1 MNFTEMF
8 RTVKRWFTKELSV
21 IVNVTSEKESDKSME
36 FNWDLKTGK
45 FEESL
50 ESKVIRLRNEGKT
63 QLEIAKETGL
73 TQNQIKGILRKLIE
87 NGSVNRKKKFSKRNT
102 TIMMNIRKSKKAQEK
117 FVESRKNSKIVQSG
131 LSGKSTLIDYS
142 VAPGTI
148 KMDSID
154 WVKKFNINVN
164 KFIEYYLSHTCAET
178 EVEFKLPLRASS
190 KVAKQLGVNKRKFFT
205 KKKTSRV

>member
-8 RTVKRWFTKELSV
+8 RTVKRWFTKESSV
-21 IVNVTSEKESDKSME
+21 TVNVTSERESDKSME

-63 QLEIAKETGL
+63 QLEIAKEIGL

-87 NGSVNRKKKFSKRNT
+87 SGSVDRKKKFSKRNT
-102 TIMMNIRKSKKAQEK
+102 TVMMNIRKSKKAQEK

-190 KVAKQLGVNKRKFFT
+190 KIAKQLGVNKRKFFT

>member
-1 MNFTEMF
+1 MNFTTLF
-8 RTVKRWFTKELSV
+8 KTVKSWFTKESSV
-21 IVNVTSEKESDKSME
+21 TVNVSSKESSSDSMQ
-36 FNWDLKTGK
+36 FDWNLKTGK
-45 FEESL
+45 FTESQT
-50 ESKVIRLRNEGKT
+50 SKVVRLRNSGKT

-73 TQNQIKGILRKLIE
+73 TQNQVKGILHKLIE
-87 NGSVNRKKKFSKRNT
+87 SGSVDRKKKFSKRNT

-117 FVESRKNSKIVQSG
+117 FVESRKNSKIVQPG

-154 WVKKFNINVN
+154 WVKKFNINVDR
-164 KFIEYYLSHTCAET
+164 FVEYYLSHTCAET
-178 EVEFKLPLRASS
+178 EIEFKLPLRASS